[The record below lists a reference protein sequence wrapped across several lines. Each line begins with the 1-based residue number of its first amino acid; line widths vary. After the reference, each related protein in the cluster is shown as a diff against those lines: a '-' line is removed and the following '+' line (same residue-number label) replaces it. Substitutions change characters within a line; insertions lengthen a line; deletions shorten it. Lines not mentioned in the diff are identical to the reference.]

1 MPADDVSKVPEW
13 CREAWVEADDVP
25 DDVPD
30 RDEKCAA
37 IIARHA
43 PEVGEDAVV
52 LANDARHTHER
63 DPDDD
68 RACFRCGLD
77 LTSPVHFRVGEAR
90 GSRDIRARCRAAA
103 RILSSPP
110 AVVVSREALERLR
123 DAFNKVEA
131 RARVEAL
138 AVELG
143 ADEEDMAGPTEDH
156 HALIEACR
164 EIAALLGADGEG

>member
-103 RILSSPP
+103 RIL
-110 AVVVSREALERLR
+110 EA
-123 DAFNKVEA
+123 AK
-131 RARVEAL
+131 
-138 AVELG
+138 
-143 ADEEDMAGPTEDH
+143 
-156 HALIEACR
+156 
-164 EIAALLGADGEG
+164 